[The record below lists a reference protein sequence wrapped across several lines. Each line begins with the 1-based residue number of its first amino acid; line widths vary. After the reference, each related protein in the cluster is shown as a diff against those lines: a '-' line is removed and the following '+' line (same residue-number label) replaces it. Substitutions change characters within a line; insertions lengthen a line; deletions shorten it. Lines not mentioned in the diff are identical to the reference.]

1 MPTEVVGQGLDLGQ
15 FGHVTSVPVRR
26 DAPVSRT
33 ISDSAQLTIDSTIA
47 AQIAV
52 HQKSSMKRPQ
62 WVVCSVIH
70 EVIHSISALITMWNR
85 PSVRM

>member
-1 MPTEVVGQGLDLGQ
+1 MIGERFHLGQ
-15 FGHVTSVPVRR
+15 FGHVILSLPASTTSE
-26 DAPVSRT
+26 S
-33 ISDSAQLTIDSTIA
+33 SQLTIDNTIA

-52 HQKSSMKRPQ
+52 HQKSSMNRPQ

-70 EVIHSISALITMWNR
+70 EVIHSMNALMTTWIK